1 MEKKLTTALPNRLRN
16 RRSGSRNAP
25 RGSVR
30 IECRRGSIGLG
41 KNIVAQFLDIA
52 EGGARLVV
60 SQTLA
65 ANEEVEVLIFA
76 ATKIKRLANISWVLP
91 LDDGNYCV
99 GLEFQKKLRFAEL
112 SQTVKP

>member
-1 MEKKLTTALPNRLRN
+1 MTTTLPNRLRN
-16 RRSGSRNAP
+16 RRSDPRNAP
-25 RGSVR
+25 RGSVKL
-30 IECRRGSIGLG
+30 ECRRGSTGLG

-60 SQTLA
+60 SQALA

-76 ATKIKRLANISWVLP
+76 STKIKRLANISWVLP

-99 GLEFQKKLRFAEL
+99 GLEFKKKLLFAEL
-112 SQTVKP
+112 SQSVKP